1 MNVNLKFLL
10 CGAAVWLFPQYAAA
24 QCAVTDCQ
32 QLGYT
37 SLKSC
42 TGGLKCPF
50 GEYWAC
56 PEVTKAELGSCNG
69 YAKNCKI
76 GDVLNRD
83 GTCTTD
89 KVSGKTPIGV
99 VAYIGTDNCGQAF
112 ALENW
117 FEVTWATEEIFI
129 KSLAGEATKYDSC
142 GNTKK
147 IIETGDSTKYP
158 AAWSVYNYAPV
169 SAPETKGLWCLPEA
183 SIVNWFSTIAYKA
196 NTVGGNV
203 AVEIDGEKVYCW
215 SSTQSSSASVHIFAP
230 DGNGSGTT
238 NKYDWRGDKCVWPV
252 IEF

>member
-1 MNVNLKFLL
+1 MNINFKFLL

-24 QCAVTDCQ
+24 QCAETNCLK
-32 QLGYT
+32 LGYT
-37 SLKSC
+37 SLKKC
-42 TGGLKCPF
+42 DNGLKCPF

-99 VAYIGTDNCGQAF
+99 VAYISADNCGQAF

-117 FEVTWATEEIFI
+117 LGKSWATEDVFI
-129 KSLAGEATKYDSC
+129 KSLAGEETKYDSC

-147 IIETGDSTKYP
+147 IMQTGDSTKYP
-158 AAWSVYNYAPV
+158 AAWSAYNYAPV
-169 SAPETKGLWCLPEA
+169 SAPETKGMWCLPEL
-183 SIVNWFSTIAYKA
+183 SVLTWFSQILYKVW
-196 NTVGGNV
+196 NVGGTV
-203 AVEIDGEKVYCW
+203 QGSVDGEKVFCW
-215 SSTQSSSASVHIFAP
+215 LSTQSSSSAAKIFAA
-230 DGNGSGTT
+230 DGNGEGTA
-238 NKYDWRGDKCVWPV
+238 NKYDWRGNTCVWPV